1 MIHKAVL
8 FVKKLKKK
16 KQKTPFVLKNVLS
29 QIPRYGTVVESDVE
43 LDVDCTV
50 VSTTG
55 WKSPTINMH

>member
-16 KQKTPFVLKNVLS
+16 KKPVCFKKCFE

>member
-8 FVKKLKKK
+8 FVKKLEKKK
-16 KQKTPFVLKNVLS
+16 KTPFVLKNVLS

>member
-16 KQKTPFVLKNVLS
+16 KNPFVLKNVLS